1 MLLKIIMYG
10 CPDYKTTFKP
20 YFGKLNSLR
29 PIYEAKH
36 VHKRLQGK
44 LFKSLPW
51 RAEDVSMYFK
61 GSLKHKISEVLEMV

>member
-20 YFGKLNSLR
+20 YFVKLNSLR

-44 LFKSLPW
+44 LFKSLP
-51 RAEDVSMYFK
+51 
-61 GSLKHKISEVLEMV
+61 